1 MAVDYDKLGE
11 LIMTERRYLSQTPEF
26 AAAVERRRADA
37 MTLQQME
44 DKRDPELHDAL
55 LMVLLKPLTILCA
68 AVSGAH
74 EEHQRMLHAPA
85 TYLGRGH
92 D

>member
-55 LMVLLKPLTILCA
+55 LMVLLKPLTIFFA
-68 AVSGAH
+68 AVAGAH

-85 TYLGRGH
+85 AYLGTKK
-92 D
+92 

>member
-1 MAVDYDKLGE
+1 MIV
-11 LIMTERRYLSQTPEF
+11 RCYLSQTPEF

-44 DKRDPELHDAL
+44 DKRDPEPHDEL
-55 LMVLLKPLTILCA
+55 LMVLLKPLTIFFA
-68 AVSGAH
+68 AVAGAH

-85 TYLGRGH
+85 AYLGTKK
-92 D
+92 

>member
-1 MAVDYDKLGE
+1 
-11 LIMTERRYLSQTPEF
+11 
-26 AAAVERRRADA
+26 

-55 LMVLLKPLTILCA
+55 LMVLLKPLTIFFA
-68 AVSGAH
+68 AVAGAH

-85 TYLGRGH
+85 AYLGTKK
-92 D
+92 

>member
-1 MAVDYDKLGE
+1 MIA
-11 LIMTERRYLSQTPEF
+11 RRYLSQTPEF

-85 TYLGRGH
+85 DYLGRGH

>member
-1 MAVDYDKLGE
+1 MIA
-11 LIMTERRYLSQTPEF
+11 RRYLSQTPEF

-44 DKRDPELHDAL
+44 DKRDPELHDEL
-55 LMVLLKPLTILCA
+55 LMVLLKPLTIFFA
-68 AVSGAH
+68 AVAGAH

-85 TYLGRGH
+85 VYLGTEK
-92 D
+92 

>member
-1 MAVDYDKLGE
+1 MIV
-11 LIMTERRYLSQTPEF
+11 RCYLSQTPEF

-44 DKRDPELHDAL
+44 DKSAPELHDAL
-55 LMVLLKPLTILCA
+55 LMVLLKPLTIFFA
-68 AVSGAH
+68 AVAGAH

-85 TYLGRGH
+85 AYLGTKK
-92 D
+92 